1 MLIMKRVEIVGQE
14 NAHNSNDVTL
24 SSKAKYRLYPGKA
37 SINFILFLLLIGV
50 LITALFMGRYPID
63 PVTVVVIVVA
73 GILEWIGDK
82 IAIITGVKIAFFWSI
97 PHTWSTV
104 MDTVVWDVRLPR
116 AIAVILAGSGLA
128 VSGATYQGVF
138 RNPLVSESILGVS
151 AGAGVG
157 AALAILMDQGTD
169 VIQFSAFAFGLLAVG
184 MTFAISRVYR
194 SNPTLVFVLAGIIV
208 GGLFSAI
215 ISLLKFVADPYSK
228 LPDIVFW
235 LMGSFA
241 KASTANFIQVIPVIL
256 IAMLV
261 IVLLRWHLNIISMG
275 DEEARSLGM
284 DTKRFRLVFIVCS
297 TLLTAAAVCIG
308 GVIGWVGLIIP
319 HISRMLV
326 GPDHKDMIIASIL
339 LGGSYLLAVDT
350 VCRTLMSVEIPI
362 SIVTSILGAPIFLY
376 LLYITKKAWS

>member
-1 MLIMKRVEIVGQE
+1 
-14 NAHNSNDVTL
+14 
-24 SSKAKYRLYPGKA
+24 
-37 SINFILFLLLIGV
+37 
-50 LITALFMGRYPID
+50 MGRYPVD

-73 GILEWIGDK
+73 GILERIGDMV
-82 IAIITGVKIAFFWSI
+82 AIISGVRIGFFWSI
-97 PHTWSTV
+97 PHTWSAV

-116 AIAVILAGSGLA
+116 AVAVILAGSGLA

-157 AALAILMDQGTD
+157 AALAILMDQGTS
-169 VIQFSAFAFGLLAVG
+169 VIQLSAFVFGLLAVS
-184 MTFAISRVYR
+184 MTFVISRVYR
-194 SNPTLVFVLAGIIV
+194 SNPTLVLVLAGIIV
-208 GGLFSAI
+208 GGLFSAM

-241 KASTANFIQVIPVIL
+241 RASTANFILVVPVIL
-256 IAMLV
+256 IAMMV
-261 IVLLRWHLNIISMG
+261 IVLLRWQLNVISMG
-275 DEEARSLGM
+275 DEEARSLGI
-284 DTKRFRLVFIVCS
+284 DIRCFRPVVIVCS

-350 VCRTLMSVEIPI
+350 ICRTLTYVEIPI
-362 SIVTSILGAPIFLY
+362 SIVTSILGAPLFLY
-376 LLYITKKAWS
+376 LLYKAKKTWS

>member
-1 MLIMKRVEIVGQE
+1 MSIMKRVEIAGEE
-14 NAHNSNDVTL
+14 NMHNSNDVTL

-37 SINFILFLLLIGV
+37 SINVILFLLLIGV
-50 LITALFMGRYPID
+50 LITALFVGRYPID
-63 PVTVVVIVVA
+63 PVTVVVIVVSS
-73 GILEWIGDK
+73 ILEWIGDK

-169 VIQFSAFAFGLLAVG
+169 VIQLSAFAFGLLAVG

-284 DTKRFRLVFIVCS
+284 DTKRFRLIFIVCS

-350 VCRTLMSVEIPI
+350 VCRTLTSVEIPI

-376 LLYITKKAWS
+376 LLYRTKKAWS

>member
-1 MLIMKRVEIVGQE
+1 MLIMKRVEIAGQE
-14 NAHNSNDVTL
+14 NSHKSSDVTL
-24 SSKAKYRLYPGKA
+24 SSKAKYRFYPGKV

-50 LITALFMGRYPID
+50 LITSLFMGRYPVD
-63 PVTVVVIVVA
+63 PVTVVVIVVS
-73 GILEWIGDK
+73 GILERIGDT
-82 IAIITGVKIAFFWSI
+82 IANITGVKIAFFWSI
-97 PHTWSTV
+97 PHTWSTII
-104 MDTVVWDVRLPR
+104 DTVVWDVRLPR
-116 AIAVILAGSGLA
+116 AVAVILAGSGLA

-157 AALAILMDQGTD
+157 AALAILMDQGTG
-169 VIQFSAFAFGLLAVG
+169 VIQLSAFVFGLLAVS

-194 SNPTLVFVLAGIIV
+194 SNPTLVLVLAGIII
-208 GGLFSAI
+208 GGLFSAV

-241 KASTANFIQVIPVIL
+241 KASTANFILVVPVIL

-261 IVLLRWHLNIISMG
+261 IVLLRWHLNVISMG
-275 DEEARSLGM
+275 DEEARSLGI
-284 DTKRFRLVFIVCS
+284 DTKLFRPVVIVCS

-350 VCRTLMSVEIPI
+350 LCRTLTSVEIPI

-376 LLYITKKAWS
+376 LLNRAKKTWS

>member
-1 MLIMKRVEIVGQE
+1 M
-14 NAHNSNDVTL
+14 
-24 SSKAKYRLYPGKA
+24 GKI

-50 LITALFMGRYPID
+50 FITALFMGRYPIN
-63 PVTVVVIVVA
+63 PVTVVVILIA
-73 GILEWIGDK
+73 GILEWIGDM
-82 IAIITGVKIAFFWSI
+82 IAIITGVKIAFLWSI
-97 PHTWSTV
+97 PHTWSAV
-104 MDTVVWDVRLPR
+104 IDTVVWDVRLPR

-128 VSGATYQGVF
+128 VSGATYQGIF

-151 AGAGVG
+151 TGAGVG

-169 VIQFSAFAFGLLAVG
+169 VIQLSAFAFGLLAVG

-194 SNPTLVFVLAGIIV
+194 SNPTLVLVLAGIIV
-208 GGLFSAI
+208 GSLFSAI
-215 ISLLKFVADPYSK
+215 ISLMKFVADPYSK

-241 KASTANFIQVIPVIL
+241 KASTANFIHIIPVIL

-261 IVLLRWHLNIISMG
+261 IVLLRWHLNVISMG

-350 VCRTLMSVEIPI
+350 LCRTLTSVEIPI

-376 LLYITKKAWS
+376 LLYKAKKVWS

>member
-1 MLIMKRVEIVGQE
+1 MKRVEIAGQE
-14 NAHNSNDVTL
+14 KSHKSSDVTL
-24 SSKAKYRLYPGKA
+24 SSKAKYRFYPGKV
-37 SINFILFLLLIGV
+37 SINFILLLLLIGV
-50 LITALFMGRYPID
+50 LITSLFMGRYPVD
-63 PVTVVVIVVA
+63 PVTVVVIVVS
-73 GILEWIGDK
+73 GILEWIGDT
-82 IAIITGVKIAFFWSI
+82 ITNVTGVKIAFFWSI
-97 PHTWSTV
+97 PHTWSTI

-116 AIAVILAGSGLA
+116 AIAVVLAGSGLA

-157 AALAILMDQGTD
+157 AALAILTDQGTG
-169 VIQFSAFAFGLLAVG
+169 VIQLSAFVFGLLAVSI
-184 MTFAISRVYR
+184 TFAISRVYR
-194 SNPTLVFVLAGIIV
+194 SNPTLVLVLAGIIV
-208 GGLFSAI
+208 GGLFSAV

-241 KASTANFIQVIPVIL
+241 KASTANFILVLPVIL

-261 IVLLRWHLNIISMG
+261 IVLLRWHLNVISMG
-275 DEEARSLGM
+275 DEEARSMGI
-284 DTKRFRLVFIVCS
+284 DTKLFRPVVIVCS

-350 VCRTLMSVEIPI
+350 LCRTLTSVEIPI
-362 SIVTSILGAPIFLY
+362 SIVTSILGAPMFLY
-376 LLYITKKAWS
+376 LLYRAKKAWS

>member
-1 MLIMKRVEIVGQE
+1 MKRVEIVGQE
-14 NAHNSNDVTL
+14 SASNSNDVIL
-24 SSKAKYRLYPGKA
+24 SNKTKHRLYPDKT
-37 SINFILFLLLIGV
+37 SINIILFLLLIGV

-63 PVTVVVIVVA
+63 PITVVVIVVA

-82 IAIITGVKIAFFWSI
+82 IAIITGVKITFFWSI

-116 AIAVILAGSGLA
+116 ALAVILAGSGLA

-157 AALAILMDQGTD
+157 AALAILMDQGTGM
-169 VIQFSAFAFGLLAVG
+169 IQLSAFAFGLLAVG

-194 SNPTLVFVLAGIIV
+194 SNPTLVLVLAGIIV
-208 GGLFSAI
+208 GGLFSAV

-241 KASTANFIQVIPVIL
+241 KAST
-256 IAMLV
+256 
-261 IVLLRWHLNIISMG
+261 
-275 DEEARSLGM
+275 E
-284 DTKRFRLVFIVCS
+284 
-297 TLLTAAAVCIG
+297 IG
-308 GVIGWVGLIIP
+308 RAHV
-319 HISRMLV
+319 
-326 GPDHKDMIIASIL
+326 
-339 LGGSYLLAVDT
+339 
-350 VCRTLMSVEIPI
+350 
-362 SIVTSILGAPIFLY
+362 
-376 LLYITKKAWS
+376 

>member
-1 MLIMKRVEIVGQE
+1 MLIMERVEITGQE

-24 SSKAKYRLYPGKA
+24 SSKAKHRFYPGKA
-37 SINFILFLLLIGV
+37 SINLILFLLLIGV
-50 LITALFMGRYPID
+50 LITSLFIGRYPVD

-73 GILEWIGDK
+73 GILEWIGDM
-82 IAIITGVKIAFFWSI
+82 IANITGVKIAFFWSI
-97 PHTWSTV
+97 PHTWSTI

-116 AIAVILAGSGLA
+116 AVAVILAGSGLA

-157 AALAILMDQGTD
+157 AALAILMDQGTS
-169 VIQFSAFAFGLLAVG
+169 VIQLSAFAFGLLAVS

-194 SNPTLVFVLAGIIV
+194 SNPTLVLVLAGIIV
-208 GGLFSAI
+208 GGLFSAV

-241 KASTANFIQVIPVIL
+241 KASTANFILVIPVIL

-261 IVLLRWHLNIISMG
+261 IVLLRWHLNVISMG
-275 DEEARSLGM
+275 DEEARSLGI
-284 DTKRFRLVFIVCS
+284 DTKRFRPVVIVCS

-350 VCRTLMSVEIPI
+350 LCRTLTSVEIPI

-376 LLYITKKAWS
+376 LLYRAKKAWS

>member
-1 MLIMKRVEIVGQE
+1 MKRVGIAGQE
-14 NAHNSNDVTL
+14 NSHHSSDFTL
-24 SSKAKYRLYPGKA
+24 SSKAKYRFYPGKV

-50 LITALFMGRYPID
+50 LITSLFMGRYPVD
-63 PVTVVVIVVA
+63 PVTVVIIVVS
-73 GILEWIGDK
+73 GILERIGDM
-82 IAIITGVKIAFFWSI
+82 IANITGVKIAFFWSI
-97 PHTWSTV
+97 PHTWSV
-104 MDTVVWDVRLPR
+104 IVNTVVWDVRLPR
-116 AIAVILAGSGLA
+116 AVAVVLAGSGLA

-157 AALAILMDQGTD
+157 AALAILMDQGTG
-169 VIQFSAFAFGLLAVG
+169 VIQLSAFVFGLLAVSI
-184 MTFAISRVYR
+184 TFAISRVYR
-194 SNPTLVFVLAGIIV
+194 SNPTLVLVLAGIIV
-208 GGLFSAI
+208 GGLFSAV

-241 KASTANFIQVIPVIL
+241 KASTANFILIIPVIL

-261 IVLLRWHLNIISMG
+261 IVLLRWHLNVISMG
-275 DEEARSLGM
+275 DEEARSLGI
-284 DTKRFRLVFIVCS
+284 DTKLFRPVVIVCS

-350 VCRTLMSVEIPI
+350 LCRTLTSVEIPI
-362 SIVTSILGAPIFLY
+362 SIVTSILGAPMFLY
-376 LLYITKKAWS
+376 LLYKAKKAWS

>member
-1 MLIMKRVEIVGQE
+1 MKRVEIAGQE
-14 NAHNSNDVTL
+14 NAHNSNDVTF
-24 SSKAKYRLYPGKA
+24 SSKAKHRLYPGKA

-63 PVTVVVIVVA
+63 PVTVVVIVAA
-73 GILEWIGDK
+73 GILEWVGDT

-97 PHTWSTV
+97 PHTWSAV

-116 AIAVILAGSGLA
+116 AVAVILAGSGLA

-138 RNPLVSESILGVS
+138 RNPLVSESILGIS

-157 AALAILMDQGTD
+157 AALAILMDQGTG
-169 VIQFSAFAFGLLAVG
+169 VIQLSAFAFGLLAVG
-184 MTFAISRVYR
+184 MTFTISRVYR
-194 SNPTLVFVLAGIIV
+194 SNPTLVLVLAGIIV
-208 GGLFSAI
+208 GGLFSAM

-241 KASTANFIQVIPVIL
+241 KASKTNFILVIPVIF

-261 IVLLRWHLNIISMG
+261 IVLLRWHLNVISMG
-275 DEEARSLGM
+275 DEEARSLGI
-284 DTKRFRLVFIVCS
+284 DTRRLLPVVIVCS

-326 GPDHKDMIIASIL
+326 GPDHRDMIIASIL

-350 VCRTLMSVEIPI
+350 VCRTLTSVEIPI
-362 SIVTSILGAPIFLY
+362 SIVTSFLGAPIFLY
-376 LLYITKKAWS
+376 LLYRAKKTWS

>member
-1 MLIMKRVEIVGQE
+1 MKRVEIVGQE
-14 NAHNSNDVTL
+14 SASNSNDVIL
-24 SSKAKYRLYPGKA
+24 SNKTKHRLYLDKT
-37 SINFILFLLLIGV
+37 SINIILFLLLIGV

-63 PVTVVVIVVA
+63 PITVVVIVVA

-82 IAIITGVKIAFFWSI
+82 IAIITGVKITFFWSI

-116 AIAVILAGSGLA
+116 ALAVILAGSGLA

-157 AALAILMDQGTD
+157 AALAILMDQGTGM
-169 VIQFSAFAFGLLAVG
+169 IQLSAFAFGLLAVG

-194 SNPTLVFVLAGIIV
+194 SNPTLVLVLAGIIV
-208 GGLFSAI
+208 GGLFSAV

-241 KASTANFIQVIPVIL
+241 KASTVNFALVIPVIL
-256 IAMLV
+256 VSMLV
-261 IVLLRWHLNIISMG
+261 IVLLRWHLNVISMG
-275 DEEARSLGM
+275 DEEARSLGI
-284 DTKRFRLVFIVCS
+284 DIKRLRPVVIICS
-297 TLLTAAAVCIG
+297 TLLTAASVCIG

-319 HISRMLV
+319 HISRILV

-339 LGGSYLLAVDT
+339 LGGAYLLAVDT
-350 VCRTLMSVEIPI
+350 LCRTLTSVEIPI

-376 LLYITKKAWS
+376 LLYRAKKTWS